1 MLCPLFLTT
10 SSFPPTV
17 MNQKLGTMTNATSTE
32 FSGDPNSAKRSSVH
46 NSPASLASGSGST
59 TVTMS
64 VNALLNRSME
74 KEEEEDEDDR
84 IVKMLSLNTQASHA
98 NLRPI
103 PLISSSYRSP
113 STDESSES
121 TPSRPRNQSDA
132 PETRKRGRQDEEEDE
147 IQYIGRTPS
156 TWKKWEASGGVRS
169 ENGSP
174 YCYAYDDDG
183 QRRSLIS
190 AVVEKL
196 IYRL

>member
-1 MLCPLFLTT
+1 VLCPLFLTT
-10 SSFPPTV
+10 TSFPPTI
-17 MNQKLGTMTNATSTE
+17 MNQNIGTMTNATSTE
-32 FSGDPNSAKRSSVH
+32 ISGDPNSAKRPSVH
-46 NSPASLASGSGST
+46 DSPSSLASGSGST
-59 TVTMS
+59 TMTMS

-74 KEEEEDEDDR
+74 KEEEDEDDR

-132 PETRKRGRQDEEEDE
+132 SETRKRGREDEEEDE

-183 QRRSLIS
+183 QRRSS
-190 AVVEKL
+190 DPCFRRKADQ
-196 IYRL
+196 